1 MIPVKPQ
8 IEPADFDEKV
18 RKPGNAWLQAHPDV
32 DPSKYRNFW
41 TACLGEMADL
51 YGHTCAFLAIY
62 FDSVYGADSVDHF
75 IPKSD
80 PTNGKRLAYEWS
92 NYRFCCLGENRKK
105 RIEIPPLD
113 PFDPNMKQDS
123 FFINFVDGSI
133 YPNPAYDDVYKQKC
147 LETIGV
153 LQLNRPQCRSM
164 RCRLFKKYINGKAP
178 LEDLDDLKKD
188 APFIYQ
194 EVVRQGL

>member
-1 MIPVKPQ
+1 MIPVKLQ

-32 DPSKYRNFW
+32 EDSSKYKNFW
-41 TACLGEMADL
+41 TACLGEMANL
-51 YGHTCAFLAIY
+51 YGHTCAYLAIY

-80 PTNGKRLAYEWS
+80 PINGKKLTYEWS

-105 RIEIPPLD
+105 RTKVPPLD
-113 PFDPNMKQDS
+113 PFDSFMKQDS
-123 FFINFVDGSI
+123 FFINFADGSI
-133 YPNPAYDDVYKQKC
+133 YPNPGYDEIYKQKC
-147 LETIGV
+147 LDTIEA
-153 LQLNRPQCRSM
+153 LQLDRPDCRNM
-164 RCRLFKKYINGKAP
+164 RKRRFEKYASGTVSIKD
-178 LEDLDDLKKD
+178 LEED

-194 EVVRQGL
+194 EVIRQGL